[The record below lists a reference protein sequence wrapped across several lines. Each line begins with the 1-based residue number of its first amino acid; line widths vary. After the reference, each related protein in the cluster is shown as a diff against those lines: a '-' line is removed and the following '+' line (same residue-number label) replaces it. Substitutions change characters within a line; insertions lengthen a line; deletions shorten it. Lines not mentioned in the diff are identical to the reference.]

1 MKSNL
6 LKSLKLTLAF
16 CVFFSVFYIFI
27 LWVFAK
33 VAGPNGGNADVVTL
47 NGKIVGAANVGQNFT
62 EDIYFW
68 GRPSCAGDGYDAS
81 SSAGSNK
88 GPTNPEYLTEVE
100 ARIVLYRCERIAQGA
115 LSSETLAELARCAA
129 RFAQASRTNPALKAD
144 FVSED
149 VPAALRT
156 RVVIR
161 LCEILTQL
169 LAGSC
174 SPEQSLSRAV
184 RLAIGSALNDRACLT
199 LLEMAAFHFAPLL
212 ETLHSSTA
220 ANRRRRNVRPKIG

>member
-88 GPTNPEYLTEVE
+88 GPTNPEYLTEVG
-100 ARIVLYRCERIAQGA
+100 ARIAEKAKAAGIESCAFDRSGFRFHGRVAA
-115 LSSETLAELARCAA
+115 LAEAA
-129 RFAQASRTNPALKAD
+129 REAGLK
-144 FVSED
+144 F
-149 VPAALRT
+149 
-156 RVVIR
+156 
-161 LCEILTQL
+161 
-169 LAGSC
+169 
-174 SPEQSLSRAV
+174 
-184 RLAIGSALNDRACLT
+184 
-199 LLEMAAFHFAPLL
+199 
-212 ETLHSSTA
+212 
-220 ANRRRRNVRPKIG
+220 